1 MIRKYCNSLC
11 LFLFLFFCSQSVFAL
26 TPPTKDRTLC
36 YVEGEVLSHQK
47 EEASD
52 MLMNKLEVD
61 TITLIIHE
69 VFPVDKNYG
78 DRFCEE
84 MAGAEQQTEQKINT
98 FRLCDETDA
107 EKGETIKGIVGK
119 SLGGGRYCIE
129 KIQLLNNEEE
139 QSE

>member
-1 MIRKYCNSLC
+1 MIKIYFNSLC
-11 LFLFLFFCSQSVFAL
+11 LFLLVFFYPQIVLAL
-26 TPPTKDRTLC
+26 TPPTKDHTLC

-61 TITLIIHE
+61 TITLTIHAAS
-69 VFPVDKNYG
+69 PIDKNYKG
-78 DRFCEE
+78 RFCDE
-84 MAGAEQQTEQKINT
+84 MAGAEQLTEQKINT

-107 EKGETIKGIVGK
+107 NEGKTIKGIVGK

-129 KIQLLNNEEE
+129 KIQVLSSEKIE
-139 QSE
+139 Q